1 MKTVTFGISSE
12 APGGSAAPFAT
23 EAREECCH
31 CLQLQSRI
39 KDLQMQVIQLR
50 RQIEYWTKRF
60 HGRMS
65 EKRHLPLDPAQL
77 LLPFPAEE
85 PGQQPCGAAEG
96 EHTGN
101 PEPADV
107 AEAPGRRHPVRR
119 RLDTTALEVV
129 ETHLWPDGTTD
140 SDGRILESYAEVGT
154 ETTDRLECIPASIYI
169 SRIIRHKV
177 VARAGADRSILT
189 PPLPKAAIDKG
200 MAGATLLA
208 AIILDKYLYHMPF
221 HRQID
226 RYRQYGLRL
235 PAATVSGW
243 YEAAVDSLHLL
254 YRQIG
259 RASCRERVF
268 RAV

>member
-101 PEPADV
+101 RNRPMWQKPRQASSG
-107 AEAPGRRHPVRR
+107 APQTRHNSP
-119 RLDTTALEVV
+119 
-129 ETHLWPDGTTD
+129 G
-140 SDGRILESYAEVGT
+140 GG
-154 ETTDRLECIPASIYI
+154 
-169 SRIIRHKV
+169 
-177 VARAGADRSILT
+177 
-189 PPLPKAAIDKG
+189 
-200 MAGATLLA
+200 
-208 AIILDKYLYHMPF
+208 
-221 HRQID
+221 
-226 RYRQYGLRL
+226 
-235 PAATVSGW
+235 
-243 YEAAVDSLHLL
+243 
-254 YRQIG
+254 
-259 RASCRERVF
+259 
-268 RAV
+268 